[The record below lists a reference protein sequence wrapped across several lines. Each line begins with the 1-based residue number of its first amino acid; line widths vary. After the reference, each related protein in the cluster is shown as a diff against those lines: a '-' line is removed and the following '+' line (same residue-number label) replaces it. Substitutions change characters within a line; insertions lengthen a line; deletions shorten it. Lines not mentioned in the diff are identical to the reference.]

1 LILNDIDNIVSF
13 KMMCCFCRDTRV
25 RDSGDNVSRNSERF
39 ILVSEQ
45 IKKIETQYKKYVSG
59 ELDCTP
65 QEGAMII
72 NNYNSR
78 RKLERML

>member
-1 LILNDIDNIVSF
+1 
-13 KMMCCFCRDTRV
+13 MCCFCRDTRV
-25 RDSGDNVSRNSERF
+25 QESGDHVPRNSERF
-39 ILVSEQ
+39 MLVSAQ

>member
-1 LILNDIDNIVSF
+1 
-13 KMMCCFCRDTRV
+13 
-25 RDSGDNVSRNSERF
+25 VSRNSALF

>member
-1 LILNDIDNIVSF
+1 
-13 KMMCCFCRDTRV
+13 MCCFCRDTRV
-25 RDSGDNVSRNSERF
+25 QDSGDHVPRNSALF

>member
-1 LILNDIDNIVSF
+1 
-13 KMMCCFCRDTRV
+13 MRGCFCRDTRV
-25 RDSGDNVSRNSERF
+25 QDSGDHVSRNSELF
-39 ILVSEQ
+39 MLVSEQ

-65 QEGAMII
+65 REGAMII

>member
-1 LILNDIDNIVSF
+1 MNDIDNIVSF

-25 RDSGDNVSRNSERF
+25 QDSGDHVTRNSTLF
-39 ILVSEQ
+39 MLVSEQ

>member
-1 LILNDIDNIVSF
+1 
-13 KMMCCFCRDTRV
+13 MRGCFCCDTRV
-25 RDSGDNVSRNSERF
+25 RDSGDNMSRNSALF
-39 ILVSEQ
+39 MLVSEQ

>member
-1 LILNDIDNIVSF
+1 LNDIDNIVSF

-25 RDSGDNVSRNSERF
+25 QDSGDHVTRNSTLF
-39 ILVSEQ
+39 MLVSEQ